1 MKKRILSYLLFVSIL
16 ITLSSCA
23 GSKLSVNK
31 GDISIKKNDN
41 GYSVIANGIYEGVEI
56 LFDGIIDMEEVRTSS
71 DVLKIV
77 QNSNGKTYVAVCK
90 TDEVFKSGSELMLL
104 EVENVPNVLETIC
117 VRKSSASN
125 FKVNSRDA
133 NPILLGDFDGN
144 QIVNLID
151 FMIFRQKYRTATGD
165 GVYEELYD
173 ISPAEDVFDGIWEGI
188 YDTKLPDGVVNIL
201 DFIIFKRNYKKN
213 TSGVVEGPVVIDERL
228 SSVCEGM
235 TIAPNSV
242 IRVAWKKIKGKS
254 MMCNV
259 KLYKNEELVQNII
272 NVPEADFHIE
282 GEGDYSIEIIS
293 ATNDN
298 YSTKISFK
306 STKLYEEMYQS
317 SNGVVYVDSAKGL
330 LSGAATDVDFK
341 FYKYSSYVLPGTD
354 ETINERIRLNLVDTN
369 SDGIYD
375 AWTETTNAQQHPW
388 LTMPYELNAY
398 STVFHIKEFVYY
410 ENKIDV
416 RFVGIS
422 GVYTG
427 AVLTVHLA
435 TVGFELNVPH
445 SRYFL
450 SQDDAIDSYGMFML
464 RERYD
469 SDTKPVIDL
478 DLDAPLTS
486 GSRATTFKVKVTAE
500 NVANFAEIYD
510 TKFMQLA
517 VNFDD
522 DLALTKVEFTNF
534 FDGKKEVSAY
544 KMNADNNA
552 VILYKGIMEGEEQAA
567 PLSTDFAILTFEVKP
582 LSEATSANINLVYEG
597 YWDTYVTYPDLPN
610 PTFKDSENRSVDGFV
625 IDFNPL
631 TVEWGGNI

>member
-1 MKKRILSYLLFVSIL
+1 MKKLSGLVLVFLVVVLFFA
-16 ITLSSCA
+16 SC
-23 GSKLSVNK
+23 
-31 GDISIKKNDN
+31 
-41 GYSVIANGIYEGVEI
+41 
-56 LFDGIIDMEEVRTSS
+56 T
-71 DVLKIV
+71 
-77 QNSNGKTYVAVCK
+77 
-90 TDEVFKSGSELMLL
+90 
-104 EVENVPNVLETIC
+104 
-117 VRKSSASN
+117 
-125 FKVNSRDA
+125 KVNPPDPFI
-133 NPILLGDFDGN
+133 PI
-144 QIVNLID
+144 
-151 FMIFRQKYRTATGD
+151 
-165 GVYEELYD
+165 
-173 ISPAEDVFDGIWEGI
+173 
-188 YDTKLPDGVVNIL
+188 
-201 DFIIFKRNYKKN
+201 
-213 TSGVVEGPVVIDERL
+213 VIDEAL
-228 SSVCEGM
+228 SNIEDGQ
-235 TIAPNSV
+235 TLAPNSV
-242 IRVAWKKIKGKS
+242 IRLAWKDSNGAPAA
-254 MMCNV
+254 CNFV
-259 KLYKNEELVQNII
+259 LSRNGVEVQRLSNVTEVVLAVAEE
-272 NVPEADFHIE
+272 
-282 GEGDYSIEIIS
+282 G
-293 ATNDN
+293 N
-298 YSTKISFK
+298 YVGVLSPVGSRSTSKRFSFK
-306 STKLYEEMYQS
+306 VTKLYEEMYQS

-341 FYKYSSYVLPGTD
+341 FYKYSSYVLPGTN

>member
-1 MKKRILSYLLFVSIL
+1 MCIRDRYQRRVHGEAGTEFLDGDFITISIDKIENGNISIYQQSGGLPMKKRILSYLLFVSIL

-282 GEGDYSIEIIS
+282 GEGDYSIAVSYTHLRAHETS
-293 ATNDN
+293 
-298 YSTKISFK
+298 
-306 STKLYEEMYQS
+306 LHL
-317 SNGVVYVDSAKGL
+317 VCRL
-330 LSGAATDVDFK
+330 LLEK
-341 FYKYSSYVLPGTD
+341 K
-354 ETINERIRLNLVDTN
+354 
-369 SDGIYD
+369 
-375 AWTETTNAQQHPW
+375 
-388 LTMPYELNAY
+388 
-398 STVFHIKEFVYY
+398 KK
-410 ENKIDV
+410 NKQI
-416 RFVGIS
+416 
-422 GVYTG
+422 
-427 AVLTVHLA
+427 
-435 TVGFELNVPH
+435 
-445 SRYFL
+445 
-450 SQDDAIDSYGMFML
+450 Q
-464 RERYD
+464 
-469 SDTKPVIDL
+469 
-478 DLDAPLTS
+478 
-486 GSRATTFKVKVTAE
+486 
-500 NVANFAEIYD
+500 
-510 TKFMQLA
+510 
-517 VNFDD
+517 
-522 DLALTKVEFTNF
+522 LTKQQIRHHET
-534 FDGKKEVSAY
+534 
-544 KMNADNNA
+544 
-552 VILYKGIMEGEEQAA
+552 
-567 PLSTDFAILTFEVKP
+567 
-582 LSEATSANINLVYEG
+582 
-597 YWDTYVTYPDLPN
+597 
-610 PTFKDSENRSVDGFV
+610 
-625 IDFNPL
+625 
-631 TVEWGGNI
+631 